1 MKRLQTRAAAAALSA
16 LLLTADCMH
25 FTQTRIATIDSFPVL
40 FMMVMFLFMARWM
53 QMSFYH
59 QKLWKTLVPLFF
71 SGVFMGLA
79 IASKWIGCYG
89 AVGLAVLFFSR
100 FITLYKQSV
109 YAKRYRNEDPA
120 FARAADSFVQNGAAT
135 LAACVVFFVIV
146 PLAIYCLSYIPYLS
160 AYGEVKLNLKTFE
173 RIWNAQ
179 VTMFEYHKNL
189 VATHYFS
196 SPWYEWPLI
205 IKPMWYY
212 SAASRQWARRAQSWR
227 SAIRRSGGRAL
238 SPSSLCWGTAHIE
251 TLCRCCASHADGTT
265 HTTARCRSLRW
276 ASCRRICR
284 GCWSAA

>member
-135 LAACVVFFVIV
+135 LAV
-146 PLAIYCLSYIPYLS
+146 P
-160 AYGEVKLNLKTFE
+160 VKDTIK
-173 RIWNAQ
+173 
-179 VTMFEYHKNL
+179 
-189 VATHYFS
+189 VA
-196 SPWYEWPLI
+196 
-205 IKPMWYY
+205 
-212 SAASRQWARRAQSWR
+212 A
-227 SAIRRSGGRAL
+227 
-238 SPSSLCWGTAHIE
+238 
-251 TLCRCCASHADGTT
+251 ADGTVCAT
-265 HTTARCRSLRW
+265 PERSTLRAIQTPQVFRLSLYKEALCLAKNAGKQYTDDCQLIEAAGGKVYLTPGDYKNIKITTPEDLLVAE
-276 ASCRRICR
+276 AF
-284 GCWSAA
+284 AAEK